1 MVFMPEQN
9 SESRR
14 IARSDLTMFSHQV
27 PAYRL
32 TDETGDLCGYWEL
45 DPASLPEVLLVRKT
59 K

>member
-9 SESRR
+9 GESRR

-27 PAYRL
+27 PSYRL
-32 TDETGDLCGYWEL
+32 SDETSDLCGYLEL
-45 DPASLPEVLLVRKT
+45 DPASLLEVLLVRKT